1 MELQIRKFQPPH
13 RFFRLSVKSAV
24 KSLVFEKKK
33 FDELF
38 LKYNE
43 ELM

>member
-13 RFFRLSVKSAV
+13 RFFRLSAKSAV

-33 FDELF
+33 IDELF